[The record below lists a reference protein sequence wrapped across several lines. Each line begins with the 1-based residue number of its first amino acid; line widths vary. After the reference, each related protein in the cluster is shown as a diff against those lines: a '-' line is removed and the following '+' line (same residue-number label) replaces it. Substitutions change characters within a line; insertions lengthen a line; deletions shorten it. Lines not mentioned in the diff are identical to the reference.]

1 MSDIR
6 EYVPAIY
13 KDVVEMETLVEVN
26 DELLDL
32 EEGFINDLE
41 SSQFINKAPE
51 HAIAEYERLLKILP
65 KTTDSIEFRRLRIIN
80 RLSMTPPFSLPY
92 LREKLDSII
101 GKGKYTCYIDY
112 NEYTLYVESSANNQ
126 FWADEI
132 YITINK
138 LKPANIVFINKPLIV
153 YNNIISETVEL
164 AKTVYN
170 YKLGTTWALGQ
181 KPFGQTESEG
191 VLKMAETPSIQ
202 QEFLNQIATFSAD
215 DINNVLLNDT
225 EIITEFSVKSAT
237 ENVAIIEYTVTSD
250 LGLSEIT
257 NIKLRDINNNIL
269 TSSAVYV
276 PVLEDVIIK
285 HSLNVKEGV

>member
-1 MSDIR
+1 MSNIR

-32 EEGFINDLE
+32 EEGFIDDLE

-202 QEFLNQIATFSAD
+202 QEFLNQIATFSAE

>member
-1 MSDIR
+1 MSNIR

-202 QEFLNQIATFSAD
+202 QEFLNQIATFSAE

-285 HSLNVKEGV
+285 HSLNVKEGA